1 MARTIAK
8 DHDQKRSHIL
18 DTAAKMFASEG
29 YDRVS
34 MAKLAEACGISK
46 ANIYHY
52 YDSKEAILF
61 DALATYLTG
70 LRDQVCGLELHDMAP
85 EEALYRVIREILMAY
100 EGSDEI
106 HRVQSNNITNL
117 PPEQQGELK
126 KIQRELVAFVSD
138 VVERNGQEVF
148 VFDLVKLRGT
158 TMSIFGMLN
167 TYYMWQ
173 RGASRDDREAYALLV
188 TDIVLGGV
196 RGL

>member
-18 DTAAKMFASEG
+18 DTAAKLFATEG

-52 YDSKEAILF
+52 YDGKEAILF
-61 DALATYLTG
+61 DALETYLVG
-70 LRDQVCGLELHDMAP
+70 LRDRVCALELEDLAP
-85 EEALYRVIREILMAY
+85 EEALYHVVREILMAY

-106 HRVQSNNITNL
+106 HRVQTNNLTSL
-117 PPEQQGELK
+117 PPEQQGALK
-126 KIQRELVAFVSD
+126 KVQRDLVTFVSG
-138 VVERNGQEVF
+138 VVERNGPEVF
-148 VFDLVKLRGT
+148 VYDLVKLRGT

-167 TYYMWQ
+167 TYYLWQ
-173 RGASRDDREAYALLV
+173 RGASHEDREAYALLV
-188 TDIVLGGV
+188 TDLVLRGV

>member
-18 DTAAKMFASEG
+18 DTAAKLFATEG

-52 YDSKEAILF
+52 YDGKEAILF
-61 DALATYLTG
+61 DALETYLVG
-70 LRDQVCGLELHDMAP
+70 LRDRVCALELEDLAP
-85 EEALYRVIREILMAY
+85 EEALYHVVREILMAY

-106 HRVQSNNITNL
+106 HRVQTNNLTSL
-117 PPEQQGELK
+117 PPEQQGALK
-126 KIQRELVAFVSD
+126 KIQRDLVAFVTE
-138 VVERNGQEVF
+138 VVERNGPEVF
-148 VFDLVKLRGT
+148 VYDLVKLRGT

-167 TYYMWQ
+167 TYYLWQ
-173 RGASRDDREAYALLV
+173 RGASHEDREAYALLV
-188 TDIVLGGV
+188 TDLVLRGV

>member
-18 DTAAKMFASEG
+18 DTAAKLFATEG

-61 DALATYLTG
+61 DALETYLVG
-70 LRDQVCGLELHDMAP
+70 LRDRICGLELEGLAP
-85 EEALYRVIREILMAY
+85 EEALYHVIREILMAY
-100 EGSDEI
+100 DGSDEI
-106 HRVQSNNITNL
+106 HRVQTNNMSSL
-117 PPEQQGELK
+117 PPEQRGALK
-126 KIQRELVAFVSD
+126 KVQRDLVTFVSD
-138 VVERNGQEVF
+138 VVERNGPEVF
-148 VFDLVKLRGT
+148 VYDLVKLRGT

-167 TYYMWQ
+167 TYYLWQ
-173 RGASRDDREAYALLV
+173 RGASHEDREAYALLV
-188 TDIVLGGV
+188 TDIVMRGV

>member
-18 DTAAKMFASEG
+18 DTAAKMFATEG

-34 MAKLAEACGISK
+34 MSKLAEECGISK

-52 YDSKEAILF
+52 YDGKEAILY
-61 DALATYLTG
+61 DALETYLRE
-70 LRDQVCGLELHDMAP
+70 LRDRICALDLDSQAP
-85 EEALYRVIREILMAY
+85 EEALYHVVREILMAY

-106 HRVQSNNITNL
+106 HRVQNTNLTSL
-117 PPEQQGELK
+117 PPEQQVTLK
-126 KIQRELVAFVSD
+126 KYQRELVTFVSA

-148 VFDLVKLRGT
+148 VFDLVKLRST

-167 TYYMWQ
+167 TFYMWH
-173 RGASRDDREAYALLV
+173 RGASQEEREAYALLI
-188 TDIVLGGV
+188 TDLVLRGV